1 MTMSKTCKQR
11 LEEYLRE
18 KGVAYTFQHHPLA
31 YTARGVAAS
40 EHVPANEMAKPVIVM
55 ADGRQVMIVVPAT
68 HELQMNELA
77 RAIGA
82 YDARLADE
90 REFGPTFPDCEIGA
104 MPPFGNLYGLAVY
117 VDESLSDDET
127 ILFQA
132 GTHTDTMRINYA
144 DFVRLVNPKVA
155 EVAVRRYVPTVLV

>member
-1 MTMSKTCKQR
+1 MTVSKTCRQR

-18 KGVAYTFQHHPLA
+18 RGIAYTFQHHPLA

-40 EHVPANEMAKPVIVM
+40 EHVPANEMAKTVIVM
-55 ADGRQVMIVVPAT
+55 ADGKQVMIVVPAT

-82 YDARLADE
+82 HDARLADE

-104 MPPFGNLYGLAVY
+104 MPPFGNLYGLTVY

-144 DFVRLVNPKVA
+144 DFVRLVNPKIA